1 MVHAL
6 HQRDH
11 VAATAA
17 TGKAVPEILC
27 QIDDEGL
34 WVIAVV
40 DGTWADQALAV
51 RFQGSDHPAGGE
63 HLLDGDEA
71 LEVGEG

>member
-1 MVHAL
+1 MVHAPPQL
-6 HQRDH
+6 DH

-17 TGKAVPEILC
+17 TGKAVPKILC

-40 DGTWADQALAV
+40 DGTRADQALPA
-51 RFQGSDHPAGGE
+51 RGQGSDQPPGAQ
-63 HLLDGDEA
+63 HLLDADEA